1 MVWSR
6 KYDYG
11 ARYARRGYFYSEK
24 NILLQIHQL
33 YKILNIDD
41 DGNIVLQSERYQGD
55 MEDEEM

>member
-1 MVWSR
+1 MVQGMR
-6 KYDYG
+6 AEDTFIAKKY
-11 ARYARRGYFYSEK
+11 SSS
-24 NILLQIHQL
+24 NSHQL